1 MTTDLL
7 HTGPKRGTPLVL
19 AHGAGTPM
27 DHSWM
32 EALAGAL
39 TECEVHLV
47 RFEFP
52 YMAARRQGQRRP
64 PDRAPATSATWHE
77 VIAELGGGERVVIG
91 GKSFGGRMAS
101 LVADTE
107 HVQGLVCLGY
117 PFHPTGKPTQLRTE
131 HLASLKTPTLI
142 LQGERDAFG
151 SREEVESYPLSSAID
166 VRWFADSDHSLQPR
180 KATGRTLAD
189 NLATACDAIVE
200 FMRAHG

>member
-1 MTTDLL
+1 MTTELL

-27 DHSWM
+27 DHSWL
-32 EALAGAL
+32 EALAAAL
-39 TECEVHLV
+39 TERKVHLV

-64 PDRAPATSATWHE
+64 PDRAPVAAATWHE
-77 VIAELGGGERVVIG
+77 VIAELGGGDRVLVG

-107 HVQGLVCLGY
+107 QVRGLVCLGY

-131 HLASLKTPTLI
+131 HLASLETPTLI
-142 LQGERDAFG
+142 LQGERDPFG
-151 SREEVESYPLSSAID
+151 TRDEVEGYALSENIE
-166 VRWFADSDHSLQPR
+166 VRWFASSDHSLQPL
-180 KATGRTLAD
+180 KSTGRTLAD
-189 NLATACDAIVE
+189 NLATACDAIAE
-200 FMRAHG
+200 FMRAHS